1 MSKRKK
7 KHHVSVW
14 TLIRRALASYVR
26 ALPVIAVVGLI
37 GAIPMQLAVTWLLS
51 HQGIG
56 DDAVWELRYQG
67 LADWLFG
74 SLISPAVFLVIH
86 RSIVEASRGER
97 TGVLVMLGW
106 AYRRALSVWLG
117 TFLTR
122 MMVSFAVVIPGL
134 PVLGGLYLIQ
144 RRWPALGEVVTDPSR
159 VVSLSPGELAPL
171 LLMLPLLAPPVYFF
185 LRYALA
191 EVVVALER
199 TDGFEALQR
208 SKALTLGA
216 RSKLLVAM
224 VVLDGPVLA
233 VGLGIEGLADSVSPW
248 AGSFATAF
256 SMVLAALPGTF
267 LVHVYLAQG
276 GDAVDRR
283 TVAAPTASI
292 QS

>member
-1 MSKRKK
+1 
-7 KHHVSVW
+7 
-14 TLIRRALASYVR
+14 
-26 ALPVIAVVGLI
+26 
-37 GAIPMQLAVTWLLS
+37 
-51 HQGIG
+51 
-56 DDAVWELRYQG
+56 
-67 LADWLFG
+67 
-74 SLISPAVFLVIH
+74 
-86 RSIVEASRGER
+86 
-97 TGVLVMLGW
+97 MLGW

-117 TFLTR
+117 TFLTL